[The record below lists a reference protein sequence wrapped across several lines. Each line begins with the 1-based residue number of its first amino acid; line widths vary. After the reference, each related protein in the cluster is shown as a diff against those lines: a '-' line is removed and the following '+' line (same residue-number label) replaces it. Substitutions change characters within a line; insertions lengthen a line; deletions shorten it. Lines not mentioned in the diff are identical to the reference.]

1 LKLSIRTS
9 WYYVPLAIAM
19 SPLVAACQLPL
30 QPFTSSCKAN
40 EEISTNDLRTIGQVA
55 LKFVQDALGPDP
67 STAYATFT
75 ADAKATVPLEQFVS
89 GFQSGIKP
97 MGPFKGMRVAESYVA
112 KVTGGSHEQRVVC
125 GNLSSPETWVAVN
138 AKPGPGEAHVI
149 VEGDTVSNTMVF
161 VVWLIPE
168 QGNWH
173 VQYLHYATEKMVGKS
188 SDDLR
193 RIAETEKQK
202 QHNFNAFIL
211 YTTALQLAD
220 RGPFF
225 QLGIRPEIEKEIG
238 ETKKP
243 ENLAGQLPFTW
254 TFGKSTFKVLNVGPI
269 GLSGKIYLIIDHEI
283 EPWAEDKVADRKNHD
298 LITAFAGAY
307 PQYKDV
313 FAGLVVRAHEHGG
326 NRGFGTVDENQK

>member
-1 LKLSIRTS
+1 M
-9 WYYVPLAIAM
+9 PLAVAIG
-19 SPLVAACQLPL
+19 PLVAACQLPF
-30 QPFTSSCKAN
+30 QPVVSSCQAN
-40 EEISTNDLRTIGQVA
+40 DEISARDRQTIDQAA

-67 STAYATFT
+67 SAAYAAFT
-75 ADAKATVPLEQFVS
+75 ADAKESVPLEQFVS
-89 GFQSGIKP
+89 GLQNGIKP

-112 KVTGGSHEQRVVC
+112 KVTGDQEQRVVC
-125 GNLSSPETWVAVN
+125 GNLSSPQTWVAVS
-138 AKPGPGEAHVI
+138 AKPGPAEAHVI
-149 VEGDTVSNTMVF
+149 VEGDTVNNTMAF

-211 YTTALQLAD
+211 YATALQLAD

-225 QLGIRPEIEKEIG
+225 HLGIRPEIEKEIG

-243 ENLAGQLPFTW
+243 ENLAGQPPFRW
-254 TFGKSTFKVLNVGPI
+254 TFGKTAFKVLNVGPI
-269 GLSGKIYLIIDHEI
+269 GLGGKIYLIIDHEI
-283 EPWAEDKVADRKNHD
+283 EPWAEDKVADRQNHD
-298 LITAFAGAY
+298 LIAAFTGAY

-326 NRGFGTVDENQK
+326 SRGFGTVDENQK